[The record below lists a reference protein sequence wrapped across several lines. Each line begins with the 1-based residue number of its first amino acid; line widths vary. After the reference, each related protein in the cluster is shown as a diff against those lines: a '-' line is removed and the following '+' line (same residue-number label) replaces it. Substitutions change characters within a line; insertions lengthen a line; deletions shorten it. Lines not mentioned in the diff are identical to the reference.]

1 MSASGQKYTEDL
13 FMKHLIDGRVM
24 ATFDL
29 VTTWDDGIVFA
40 QPTLDIGKDHDG

>member
-1 MSASGQKYTEDL
+1 
-13 FMKHLIDGRVM
+13 M

-40 QPTLDIGKDHDG
+40 QPTLDIGKDHDGWDKIIV